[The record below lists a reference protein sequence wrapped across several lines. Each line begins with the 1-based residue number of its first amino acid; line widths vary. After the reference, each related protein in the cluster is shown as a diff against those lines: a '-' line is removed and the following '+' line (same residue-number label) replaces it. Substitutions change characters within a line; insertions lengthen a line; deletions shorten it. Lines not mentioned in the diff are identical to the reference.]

1 MFRNNFN
8 ETQSNTLNTL
18 NYIKQTLTEQRD
30 NYINL
35 LNQNRQM
42 IETIDRYIDNYE
54 INSTELTP
62 QQSIRTSSFPTN
74 SRVLTNDEILRYT
87 TANLY
92 GEIQEPLNT
101 TCHLSGIRFRDDDW
115 VCRLPCGHLFDGPS
129 VCYHLTRLNS
139 LCPICSHD
147 VTSETQPQRRNTRTT
162 LPLPLRRRRTRNN
175 LFSNTTTTSSFN
187 DLFSNE
193 FTTLFS
199 AILSATDVSTTSNLL
214 TETEINNATEQIR
227 YGNIENP
234 ISERCPISYVEF
246 DQETNVSR
254 IKHCQHIFEPNSLT
268 LWLTRHNTCPVCRY
282 NLKMYGRENEET
294 ETNNQVT
301 TNDELPTH
309 SRDSSGNTMYNRNRT
324 YATYYYFT
332 G

>member
-8 ETQSNTLNTL
+8 ETHLNTL
-18 NYIKQTLTEQRD
+18 NYIKRTLTEQREH
-30 NYINL
+30 YINL
-35 LNQNRQM
+35 LNENRQM

-54 INSTELTP
+54 INSTEFTS
-62 QQSIRTSSFPTN
+62 QQSTRTSSFPTN

-101 TCHLSGIRFRDDDW
+101 RCHLSGIRFRDDDW

-147 VTSETQPQRRNTRTT
+147 VTSETQPQRQNIRNTT
-162 LPLPLRRRRTRNN
+162 LTLPLRRRRTRNN
-175 LFSNTTTTSSFN
+175 LFNNTTTTSSFN
-187 DLFSNE
+187 DLFSSE

-199 AILSATDVSTTSNLL
+199 AILSATDVPTTSNLL

-254 IKHCQHIFEPNSLT
+254 IKHCQHIFEPDSLT
-268 LWLTRHNTCPVCRY
+268 SWLTRHNTCPVCRY
-282 NLKMYGRENEET
+282 NLKMYGRET

-301 TNDELPTH
+301 PNNELPTNLQ
-309 SRDSSGNTMYNRNRT
+309 DLSGNTMYNRNRIYT
-324 YATYYYFT
+324 SYYYFT
-332 G
+332 